1 MDPYLHTF
9 IAVTLLAVAY
19 YGGRWTGINSGYRFG
34 YLEGAHKGADHL
46 LNILEEEGTYKR
58 KNIEASIERWTEA
71 RLEDIFGDDEL

>member
-9 IAVTLLAVAY
+9 IAVVMLAVAY

-46 LNILEEEGTYKR
+46 LSILEEEGTYKR
-58 KNIEASIERWTEA
+58 SNLEASVERWTEA
-71 RLEDIFGDDEL
+71 KLDDIFGDDEL

>member
-9 IAVTLLAVAY
+9 IAVTMLAVAY

-58 KNIEASIERWTEA
+58 SNIEASIERWTESK
-71 RLEDIFGDDEL
+71 LEDIFGDDEL